1 MLHGTRETNVHRT
14 GRHAVGW
21 LPSVRTIQEGERGRD
36 RSLQRYKLLRPVHGQ
51 KDEPAMSLYIIKHD
65 APAVKYLAPTGAK
78 RAYTDKL
85 QCARTFHTKEHAER
99 ARCPGNER
107 VESSR

>member
-1 MLHGTRETNVHRT
+1 
-14 GRHAVGW
+14 
-21 LPSVRTIQEGERGRD
+21 
-36 RSLQRYKLLRPVHGQ
+36 
-51 KDEPAMSLYIIKHD
+51 MSLYIIKHD

-107 VESSR
+107 VVAVVDELRSPEEYR